1 MLDLFEQ
8 INQWRR
14 WSTSAINVLEFQYWN
29 DGHISTVGGYIS
41 DLSTTCDFP
50 ELPCAKLLPTNIWW
64 KWEPQIVVSF
74 IQQLK
79 EIFLV
84 PRLTKFHQ
92 TQNRINKPQLIQAF
106 LSFLLQLLYHKAA
119 DLTSDRIG
127 NLEKELRSLLTILGD
142 ISWMLCDSHKYDAEY
157 QNLLG
162 EFEAAANQ
170 AGGFVY
176 YLFFYPDPA
185 FGEMDAGLDAF
196 LYQADLLKA
205 NILSFISASA
215 YVTPRTCVVDSFLI
229 LHSLV
234 DNLEDLLNQED
245 DPIADVKGQL
255 KFLHHELLL
264 SHSSIHE
271 MRSPQ
276 PSEIGEVKEALMC
289 IGGIAH
295 QAQYLIT
302 TFLVKDIP
310 VWYVINR
317 LTDLNHRIEIL
328 RKELQLI
335 TKKYKFGGFKVAEY
349 STPELPLHD
358 KRNTEDNDVFVGF
371 ENKTMEILDQLVGGT
386 QSLQIIS
393 ILGMP
398 GLETKFSRDEVLKM
412 EEETLIERIYK
423 TLKGRRYLIVL
434 DDVWDSNIL
443 DALLRYFPDDGNGS
457 RILLTS
463 RSKDVAPPNSI
474 MHKLPFLTDE
484 QCWELLEKK
493 VFGSGTCPPELQGI
507 GKKIAAKCCR
517 LPLTVVIIAG
527 VLSSLDE
534 EEGTWERVRGSLAS
548 YIDGEDNSV
557 MQILELSYKHL
568 PDHLKPCFLYF
579 GEFDEDEEISV
590 GKLKRLWVAEGFIR
604 KEKDKSAENVAEEYL
619 MELIDKSMVMIGKR
633 RTDGRGAKSCV
644 VHDLLH
650 DFCLKKSKE
659 ESFLIYLNNDFHTF
673 YEKGHLLRVFG
684 KTSTLSYCQHVRS
697 FAGNCVSNPLYVR
710 ELRLLRVLHF
720 NSIYN
725 FGSTF
730 GTEYLVNLRFLVIE
744 DLPTWIHRFVNL
756 EYLRLHTLETIY
768 LPPTIVKMN
777 KLRYF
782 HAQSAEY
789 SEDWN
794 DSYQT
799 NKLEYLSGVTIKTV
813 KDEELL
819 KCSPHLR
826 ELKCRYYLDEKWGC
840 PTPHYDL
847 RFLTQLHSLS
857 LERLLRKNFGFPSNI
872 RRLTLRMSGLPW
884 EQMSIVGRLE
894 FLEVLKLRKYAF
906 EGERWNTRDGEFQKL
921 KFLQLENIHLSEWN
935 VASNDHFPKLQQ
947 LILINC
953 RCLQEIPCEISEIT
967 ALELIKVDGECLSTL
982 VESAERIEE
991 EQQDMGNEELKVII
1005 GDVHVTGNQEIQ
1017 YYSGLEDSAFVL

>member
-1 MLDLFEQ
+1 
-8 INQWRR
+8 
-14 WSTSAINVLEFQYWN
+14 
-29 DGHISTVGGYIS
+29 
-41 DLSTTCDFP
+41 
-50 ELPCAKLLPTNIWW
+50 
-64 KWEPQIVVSF
+64 
-74 IQQLK
+74 
-79 EIFLV
+79 
-84 PRLTKFHQ
+84 
-92 TQNRINKPQLIQAF
+92 
-106 LSFLLQLLYHKAA
+106 
-119 DLTSDRIG
+119 
-127 NLEKELRSLLTILGD
+127 
-142 ISWMLCDSHKYDAEY
+142 
-157 QNLLG
+157 
-162 EFEAAANQ
+162 
-170 AGGFVY
+170 
-176 YLFFYPDPA
+176 
-185 FGEMDAGLDAF
+185 
-196 LYQADLLKA
+196 
-205 NILSFISASA
+205 
-215 YVTPRTCVVDSFLI
+215 
-229 LHSLV
+229 
-234 DNLEDLLNQED
+234 
-245 DPIADVKGQL
+245 
-255 KFLHHELLL
+255 
-264 SHSSIHE
+264 
-271 MRSPQ
+271 
-276 PSEIGEVKEALMC
+276 
-289 IGGIAH
+289 
-295 QAQYLIT
+295 
-302 TFLVKDIP
+302 
-310 VWYVINR
+310 
-317 LTDLNHRIEIL
+317 
-328 RKELQLI
+328 
-335 TKKYKFGGFKVAEY
+335 
-349 STPELPLHD
+349 
-358 KRNTEDNDVFVGF
+358 
-371 ENKTMEILDQLVGGT
+371 MEILDQLVGGT

-398 GLETKFSRDEVLKM
+398 GLGKTTLANKLYNHPLVNYELHGLLSTILNHVETKFSRDEVLKM

-423 TLKGRRYLIVL
+423 TLKGRRYIIVRTK
-434 DDVWDSNIL
+434 
-443 DALLRYFPDDGNGS
+443 LRAGSHLAMPVACAHTERGGSDTIYFPDDGNGS

-463 RSKDVAPPNSI
+463 SSKDVAPPNSI
-474 MHKLPFLTDE
+474 MHKLPFLMDE
-484 QCWELLEKK
+484 QCWELLLLEKK

-507 GKKIAAKCCR
+507 GKKIAVKCCR

-534 EEGTWERVRGSLAS
+534 EEGTWKRVRGSLAS

-568 PDHLKPCFLYF
+568 PEHLKPCFLYF

-710 ELRLLRVLHF
+710 ELRVLHF

-756 EYLRLHTLETIY
+756 EYVRLHTLETIY
-768 LPPTIVKMN
+768 LLPTIVKMN

-953 RCLQEIPCEISEIT
+953 WCLQEIPCEISEI
-967 ALELIKVDGECLSTL
+967 ELIKVDGECLSTL

-1005 GDVHVTGNQEIQ
+1005 GDVHVTGNQ
-1017 YYSGLEDSAFVL
+1017 YYCGWEDSAFVL